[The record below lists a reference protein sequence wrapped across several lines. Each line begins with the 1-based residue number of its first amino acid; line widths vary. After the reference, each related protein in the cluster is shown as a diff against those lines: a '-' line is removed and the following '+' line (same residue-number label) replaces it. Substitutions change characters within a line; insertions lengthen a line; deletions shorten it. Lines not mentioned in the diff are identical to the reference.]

1 MTICLI
7 LIGIY
12 IFSAVAMWLS
22 VRKSFSKGGEM
33 QDEEVSW
40 FYFFATIV
48 PILNT
53 ITLVILTIISADYN
67 KDKFLKKVFNI
78 KK

>member
-1 MTICLI
+1 MWYVI
-7 LIGIY
+7 IGVY
-12 IFSAVAMWLS
+12 IVSAVAMWFS
-22 VRKSFSKGGEM
+22 VKFSYSKGGEM

-40 FYFFATIV
+40 FHFFATIV
-48 PILNT
+48 PIFNT

>member
-1 MTICLI
+1 MWYVI
-7 LIGIY
+7 IGVY
-12 IFSAVAMWLS
+12 IISAVAMWFS

-40 FYFFATIV
+40 FYLFATIV
-48 PILNT
+48 PIYNT
-53 ITLVILTIISADYN
+53 ITLVVLTIISADKN